1 MEPIAVLFA
10 KQSAQ
15 GIPSQA
21 HQFPNLYQLASQTT
35 GDFMKLRSSPPSPFG
50 RKVKIAAK
58 ILGLYDQITVENSDT
73 KDPDDSLRQ
82 QNPLGKIPILIL
94 DNGEAIYDSRVI
106 IDYLDEIAE
115 KSVIPACGA
124 ARRQAQTLHS
134 LADGIM
140 DASILIVY
148 ESRLRPENERSQD
161 WVDYQTEKVDRAMI
175 WLEDNCPSMEN
186 GINIGHIA
194 LACALGYRD
203 LRFSSH
209 WRDSHPKL
217 ASWLDEFEA
226 KIPAFEQTK
235 LNPDAS

>member
-1 MEPIAVLFA
+1 
-10 KQSAQ
+10 
-15 GIPSQA
+15 
-21 HQFPNLYQLASQTT
+21 
-35 GDFMKLRSSPPSPFG
+35 MKLRSSPPSPFG

-148 ESRLRPENERSQD
+148 ESRL
-161 WVDYQTEKVDRAMI
+161 
-175 WLEDNCPSMEN
+175 
-186 GINIGHIA
+186 
-194 LACALGYRD
+194 
-203 LRFSSH
+203 
-209 WRDSHPKL
+209 
-217 ASWLDEFEA
+217 
-226 KIPAFEQTK
+226 
-235 LNPDAS
+235 